1 MKENTAATPA
11 KKAPRKSTPR
21 KKSIPAGAVSEVVE
35 TPFHRDTDTL
45 IYALGGLGEI
55 GKNMYC
61 CLLYTSTFSPK

>member
-45 IYALGGLGEI
+45 IIRSGRFG
-55 GKNMYC
+55 
-61 CLLYTSTFSPK
+61 